1 MNLSNMKQRLKR
13 LVSFLRILFI
23 IIGMITIFMLV
34 LSFTSW
40 PYHAYHWTGYFN
52 DRDHKSAPEII
63 ILMGAGGFPGSES
76 LIRCYYTAVAAHEFP
91 DAKIILAF
99 PADSSNFEV
108 SDHYLMIKE
117 LQQRGIDSIRIKSEI
132 HGYNT
137 YSQAVNISKM
147 IASNQSLMLIT
158 SPVHTYRSIKTF
170 EKQGFTHV
178 TARGTTEAYTA
189 VDLFLSEADRNKKIK
204 SPDANPSL
212 RYNIWSFLQYEIA
225 VLREWTAIV
234 WYKIKGYM

>member
-1 MNLSNMKQRLKR
+1 MKQYAKR
-13 LVSFLRILFI
+13 LLRFFCILF
-23 IIGMITIFMLV
+23 GITGFITFFMLI

-52 DRDHKSAPEII
+52 AHGNDSAPETI

-76 LIRCYYTAVAAHEFP
+76 LLRCYFTALAAHDFP
-91 DAKIILAF
+91 EAQIIVAF
-99 PADSSNFEV
+99 PADSLNFEK

-132 HGYNT
+132 NGYNT
-137 YSQAVNISKM
+137 YSQAVNISQM
-147 IASNQSLMLIT
+147 IPFDHSLMLIT
-158 SPVHTYRSIKTF
+158 SPVHTYRSVKTF
-170 EKQGFTHV
+170 EKQGFKDV
-178 TARGTTEAYTA
+178 RVMGTTEGYTE
-189 VDLFLSEADRNKKIK
+189 VDLFLSKADREKKIK
-204 SPDANPSL
+204 SPDANPSF

-234 WYKIKGYM
+234 WYKIRGYM